1 MQFLI
6 IKELL
11 AVMKHLLFLQKKRVL
26 FQIKKK
32 KTDGKKTRQTKL
44 ALCFEKHVIND
55 KTYQTFSVKYE
66 CKVSKFLRYFDRIAF
81 LVDRSPFVI
90 RGKKYQD
97 FESYV
102 E

>member
-81 LVDRSPFVI
+81 LAGQVSFCDQ
-90 RGKKYQD
+90 GKEISG
-97 FESYV
+97 F
-102 E
+102 